1 MNGTVFNIGVTTCGF
16 TMATIVEYHPQMS
29 LEAELLEEN
38 PEFAQIIHS
47 LNMQE
52 IQSNQRGVQNVL
64 GSGRLVTKK
73 QSAWSKLFPLLGR

>member
-1 MNGTVFNIGVTTCGF
+1 L
-16 TMATIVEYHPQMS
+16 QQKLS
-29 LEAELLEEN
+29 LEAEMLEEN

-64 GSGRLVTKK
+64 GSGGLGTKK
-73 QSAWSKLFPLLGR
+73 QSAWSKLFPGLGGNYGVG